1 MAREH
6 QKSVSS
12 QKRHDAQL
20 KASQQSAGA
29 QIDARCDV
37 NLAGIDDKV
46 KRIIKDTVKSQSIK
60 KEALSFDISSLT
72 KTNDFS
78 GFGNLNNISSGNVVP
93 PPSQFG
99 PANKRMRQQENAIN
113 LRSPPD
119 SNRKKKSNFKA
130 QAQFQPQV
138 MQF

>member
-29 QIDARCDV
+29 QNDARCDV

-46 KRIIKDTVKSQSIK
+46 KCIIKDTGKSQSIK
-60 KEALSFDISSLT
+60 
-72 KTNDFS
+72 
-78 GFGNLNNISSGNVVP
+78 SSGNFVP
-93 PPSQFG
+93 PTQFG
-99 PANKRMRQQENAIN
+99 PANKRMRQQENAID
-113 LRSPPD
+113 LKIPTD
-119 SNRKKKSNFKA
+119 SNHKKKSNFKLRRRHKLCNSCLKMLKSSPTHLHSNKLLLL
-130 QAQFQPQV
+130 QSQR
-138 MQF
+138 

>member
-46 KRIIKDTVKSQSIK
+46 KLSIKDTVKSQSIK
-60 KEALSFDISSLT
+60 KEALAFDIASLT
-72 KTNDFS
+72 NTNDFS
-78 GFGNLNNISSGNVVP
+78 GFGNLNNMSSGNL
-93 PPSQFG
+93 FLLLL
-99 PANKRMRQQENAIN
+99 N
-113 LRSPPD
+113 LVRPI
-119 SNRKKKSNFKA
+119 KE
-130 QAQFQPQV
+130 
-138 MQF
+138 

>member
-20 KASQQSAGA
+20 KASQHSAGA
-29 QIDARCDV
+29 QIDARCDA

-60 KEALSFDISSLT
+60 KEALSFKSY
-72 KTNDFS
+72 KY
-78 GFGNLNNISSGNVVP
+78 
-93 PPSQFG
+93 
-99 PANKRMRQQENAIN
+99 KR
-113 LRSPPD
+113 LLW
-119 SNRKKKSNFKA
+119 FW
-130 QAQFQPQV
+130 
-138 MQF
+138 